1 MKKVTFGNKKG
12 LRILSSKTIN
22 IIKTNI
28 NDIGTFHLTGKYYNF
43 LNKRNLNCIK
53 PNKFLFTL
61 NSYGKKHVLF
71 LTKIGNK
78 QYCIFINKK
87 NETMILSQFR
97 FHQDLFSGTL
107 FDGELVKNNNGKWKY
122 LITDI
127 AYYKGIN
134 IITKPFNER
143 RGILDNIFEK
153 MFANDDKISICH
165 VELKEYF
172 EYKYLRSVCDEY
184 IKDQDYKCSGLL
196 FKNLNNFSDNF
207 LYIFLECRSDNKILN
222 NNQKNKVNIQ
232 YNTNKKTTNYN
243 KNVGGTNGV
252 SDINTINRDYVVFEL
267 RGTDFP
273 DIYELFCKGSNGQ
286 LEKHSYACV
295 PNMKKS
301 RFLRKVFKKKEV
313 TGDESDYSSESD
325 LSDID
330 EDNTIHMKCNYHKH
344 FKKWI
349 PMKKTLEKLDNINII
364 NHFELFHE
372 KQ

>member
-22 IIKTNI
+22 IIKKNI

-53 PNKFLFTL
+53 PKKFLFTL

-87 NETMILSQFR
+87 NEIMILSQFR

-107 FDGELVKNNNGKWKY
+107 FDGELVKTNNGNWKY

-143 RGILDNIFEK
+143 RVILENIFEK

-172 EYKYLRSVCDEY
+172 EYRHLKSVCDEY
-184 IKDQDYKCSGLL
+184 IKKQDYKCSGLL

-222 NNQKNKVNIQ
+222 NNQKNKINIQ
-232 YNTNKKTTNYN
+232 NKGIHNCSKKIKSTEN
-243 KNVGGTNGV
+243 
-252 SDINTINRDYVVFEL
+252 INNINRDYVVFEM
-267 RGTDFP
+267 RSTNFP

-286 LEKHSYACV
+286 KEKHSYACV

-301 RFLRKVFKKKEV
+301 KFLRKIFKKKEV

-325 LSDID
+325 LSDVD
-330 EDNTIHMKCNYHKH
+330 EDNIIHMKCNYHKN

-349 PMKKTLEKLDNINII
+349 PMKKTLEELDNINII
-364 NHFELFHE
+364 NHFELFYE
-372 KQ
+372 NNNK